1 MESLYS
7 LTEEQFARSLLSTV
21 SLDRLILALAKVTKL
36 VQASDVPK
44 PLRPSVILRA
54 LRILTDL
61 EDKKGLLDIG
71 FAQII
76 PHPTCGKRYYSRSEL
91 WNLPGEDEF
100 LCFKCG
106 EPVYDIH
113 PERKE

>member
-44 PLRPSVILRA
+44 PLRPGVILRA
-54 LRILTDL
+54 LRILKDL
-61 EDKKGLLDIG
+61 EAKQDVLDIG

-76 PHPTCGKRYYSRSEL
+76 PHPNCGERYYSRSEL
-91 WNLPGEDEF
+91 LKLPGEEEF
-100 LCFKCG
+100 ICFKCG

-113 PERKE
+113 AERRD